1 MSKRRIAQRESR
13 SRAIVTPIYFLG
25 GGGAM
30 ASLSIKSMSLSA
42 LSCCV
47 VGDGHQIERREGGSK
62 ISGGGSEISMR

>member
-1 MSKRRIAQRESR
+1 
-13 SRAIVTPIYFLG
+13 
-25 GGGAM
+25 M

-42 LSCCV
+42 SGCCV